1 MQRTIKIKL
10 NPTGKKKEEIL
21 STMDIYKK
29 TFNIFINKFSG
40 YKYLDK
46 LNYKYLYK
54 PENKDIRIASNY
66 STNALAY
73 AVTLINNRLDLIRK
87 GCKARIYNHIKDKE
101 ERHYLFYLL
110 KQQKYIKSIILR
122 KDFIVDKEFDISR
135 QENLNKYLH
144 RILRHEFKNNSIPEL
159 KKPLLSLT
167 DYL

>member
-29 TFNIFINKFSG
+29 TVNIFINKFSG

-87 GCKARIYNHIKDKE
+87 GCKARIYNHIIDKE

-110 KQQKYIKSIILR
+110 MEMGLL
-122 KDFIVDKEFDISR
+122 
-135 QENLNKYLH
+135 ENLLYKCIGFVNG
-144 RILRHEFKNNSIPEL
+144 N
-159 KKPLLSLT
+159 T
-167 DYL
+167 